1 MAILKAKRPDTGT
14 HTLTEQE
21 CAVFVRLQTGPS
33 NAELGRCMHL
43 TERTVKFH
51 LANIRSKLG
60 GISRLQLCLLAAH
73 HEVCLTAERHDV
85 CLTA

>member
-1 MAILKAKRPDTGT
+1 MAILKEDAPGNRTYA
-14 HTLTEQE
+14 LTDQE
-21 CAVFVRLQTGPS
+21 CALFVRLQTGPS
-33 NAELGRCMHL
+33 NAELGEYLHL

-73 HEVCLTAERHDV
+73 HEFCLTSENHDV